1 MQSIEGVSSS
11 KEVWGIQT
19 LQKLFY
25 YKFLMKAKHY
35 FEERCSGGR
44 GFALGSVA
52 RLSSTAS
59 LVNRG
64 MWVVEKMI

>member
-1 MQSIEGVSSS
+1 
-11 KEVWGIQT
+11 
-19 LQKLFY
+19 
-25 YKFLMKAKHY
+25 MKAKHY